1 MEELLEL
8 KQLIQTGNYSDA
20 LTLVED
26 LEEMGRKGLTSNIRS
41 YVKIL
46 LLHLIK
52 QQVEKRTTKS
62 WDASIHNAATEIKY
76 LNKRPKGKG
85 NYLDDEELHD
95 VISSAWDNAIVKAS
109 VEAAEGIYEARQI
122 EQMVEQD
129 SLIDMAMQ
137 LIQAL

>member
-8 KQLIQTGNYSDA
+8 KQLIQTGKYDDA
-20 LTLVED
+20 LLLVED
-26 LEEMGRKGLTSNIRS
+26 LEEMGKKGLANNIRS
-41 YVKIL
+41 YAKIL

-76 LNKRPKGKG
+76 LNQRPKGKG
-85 NYLDDEELHD
+85 TYLDDEDLHD
-95 VISSAWDNAIVKAS
+95 AISSAWDNAIVKAS

-122 EQMVEQD
+122 EQMVDRD
-129 SLIDMAMQ
+129 SLIEMAMQ
-137 LIQAL
+137 LIQAP